1 MTYQHYSPE
10 FKAKIVLQVIQGE
23 KELGEVAKEHNIN
36 PNLIRK
42 WRTVFLEKASM
53 VFEDP
58 EKGAAKAKRKEES
71 LEKKQRQML
80 STIGQLKL
88 ERDFLQDAFR
98 RTGRPVPRFNPE
110 DEQCELL
117 GVIRSKV
124 YYTPKSRD
132 EEAIERKERIMSLID
147 YWHTENPTWGA
158 RKIRVLLS
166 SAVSSVRDGSN
177 SDR

>member
-58 EKGAAKAKRKEES
+58 EKGVAKAKRKEES

-80 STIGQLKL
+80 STIGQLTL

-98 RTGRPVPRFNPE
+98 RTGRPIPQIGRAHV
-110 DEQCELL
+110 
-117 GVIRSKV
+117 
-124 YYTPKSRD
+124 
-132 EEAIERKERIMSLID
+132 
-147 YWHTENPTWGA
+147 
-158 RKIRVLLS
+158 
-166 SAVSSVRDGSN
+166 
-177 SDR
+177 

>member
-10 FKAKIVLQVIQGE
+10 FKARIVLQVLQGE

-42 WRTVFLEKASM
+42 WRTTFLEKASM

-58 EKGAAKAKRKEES
+58 EKGAAKAKRKEEN

-80 STIGQLKL
+80 STIGQLTL

-98 RTGRPVPRFNPE
+98 RTGRPIPRFNPE
-110 DEQCELL
+110 DE
-117 GVIRSKV
+117 
-124 YYTPKSRD
+124 
-132 EEAIERKERIMSLID
+132 
-147 YWHTENPTWGA
+147 
-158 RKIRVLLS
+158 
-166 SAVSSVRDGSN
+166 
-177 SDR
+177 